1 MKVVTPRRKTSVERM
16 TDDEQRA
23 SHSHPGRASSKGR
36 RTIPMEARR
45 FFERELRSLSDEGR
59 DVVVEEEELR
69 EETLAQDQRQG
80 RR

>member
-16 TDDEQRA
+16 TDNEQRA
-23 SHSHPGRASSKGR
+23 SHSHSGRASSKGR

>member
-1 MKVVTPRRKTSVERM
+1 
-16 TDDEQRA
+16 
-23 SHSHPGRASSKGR
+23 
-36 RTIPMEARR
+36 MEARR